1 MSDSGASERTSR
13 SAGLSAMPGDS
24 VSFCFTIFFPHH
36 ILLGHGVRYLRAP
49 SCHTPSVSHPYEC
62 DEASL
67 LLSVA
72 LRPHPVFHLDTKH
85 FPCCVCHTVVAGH
98 CCAVPA
104 SGTVWMSTHGVWP
117 CWDQFRA
124 CSRSKVPPSGRVS
137 LLKRATSRLCRF
149 KTAWLV
155 FTGSAENALT
165 RGLPPC
171 LTVENSQQLRPPELA
186 SPSRS
191 LF

>member
-1 MSDSGASERTSR
+1 
-13 SAGLSAMPGDS
+13 MPGDS
-24 VSFCFTIFFPHH
+24 VSFCFTIFFPRH
-36 ILLGHGVRYLRAP
+36 IFLGHGVRYLRAP

-67 LLSVA
+67 LLAVA
-72 LRPHPVFHLDTKH
+72 LRPHPVFHLDSKH
-85 FPCCVCHTVVAGH
+85 FRCCVCHTVVARH
-98 CCAVPA
+98 CCGCQPMA
-104 SGTVWMSTHGVWP
+104 SGPAGTSSGPAHGL
-117 CWDQFRA
+117 
-124 CSRSKVPPSGRVS
+124 SKVPPSGRVS

-155 FTGSAENALT
+155 FTVWERRKRFNPRT
-165 RGLPPC
+165 PTLPHCGELPAV
-171 LTVENSQQLRPPELA
+171 TAPELA